1 MPVPPAPD
9 PNWFVDALTQTSD
22 LVLVIDANADVV
34 WVNDA
39 VTQTLAEPAR
49 GPGASVATAL
59 RTGTRSHCV

>member
-39 VTQTLAEPAR
+39 VTQTLGHDPAESIGR
-49 GPGASVATAL
+49 
-59 RTGTRSHCV
+59 